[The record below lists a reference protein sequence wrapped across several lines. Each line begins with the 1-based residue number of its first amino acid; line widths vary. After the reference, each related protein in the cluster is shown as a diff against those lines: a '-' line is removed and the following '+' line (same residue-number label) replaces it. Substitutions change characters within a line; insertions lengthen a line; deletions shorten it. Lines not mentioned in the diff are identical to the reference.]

1 MKNLIV
7 IILVVLL
14 AVLAAAAAEAPAP
27 PQAGVVINTAENMH
41 SRSND
46 GTDVVSQALL
56 GMNVKVLKSERN
68 AHGENWSYVETPD
81 TYKGWV
87 INSSLRFLKPGDRPY
102 ASAGRVFV
110 VMSLFANTYREPDVT
125 KHKPVKVAPISSVLE
140 VVREDSGRWLQVAL
154 PCGTKAWVQAGD
166 GEAHDAPW
174 TWPRKSPEEMVALS
188 KRLLGVPYLWG
199 GNSPLG
205 LDCSGFA
212 QLIYKMNG
220 FPILRDADIQ
230 MEKSGL
236 LEVPKGQE
244 QAGDLVFFGGAIN
257 RIGHVGMMIDGE
269 YFINATT
276 YKTPCV
282 RIDRLKEEHWQKIYQ
297 AARRPTEANAK

>member
-1 MKNLIV
+1 MKKLTAIM
-7 IILVVLL
+7 VVALT
-14 AVLAAAAAEAPAP
+14 ACLAAAAAESPAA

-68 AHGENWSYVETPD
+68 AHGESWSYIETPD

-102 ASAGRVFV
+102 ASAGKVFV
-110 VMSLFANTYREPDVT
+110 VMALFANTYREPDVT

-154 PCGTKAWVQAGD
+154 PCGAKAWVQGGD
-166 GEAHDAPW
+166 GETHDAPW
-174 TWPRKSPEEMVALS
+174 TWPRKSPEDMVALS
-188 KRLLGVPYLWG
+188 KRFLGVPYLWG

-212 QLIYKMNG
+212 QLVYKMSG
-220 FPILRDADIQ
+220 VPILRDADIQ

-244 QAGDLVFFGGAIN
+244 RAGDLVFFGGAMDK
-257 RIGHVGMMIDGE
+257 IGHVGMMIDGE
-269 YFINATT
+269 FFINATT

-282 RIDRLKEEHWQKIYQ
+282 RVDRLREERWQRIYQ
-297 AARRPTEANAK
+297 AARRPGAAGS